1 MQTGPAAGSL
11 AYRQACARL
20 SSAISTH
27 ISASPNLSPSL
38 QFPPSTKSF
47 QEAQSQLNQAA
58 AGLNQSANEL
68 VQASRGTPQ
77 DLAKSSGKFGHDFN
91 EFLQAGVEMASQSP
105 VRGNACWGI
114 LNEGRDLGYLT
125 RWLTKDRVARQWWLE
140 WLWPMQP
147 GRWGLELC
155 KTTATGRRWPKLVQ
169 QEFMFPC
176 CWLTSSMKGTS
187 SA

>member
-1 MQTGPAAGSL
+1 MPDFHPPSPLTSL
-11 AYRQACARL
+11 PLLNR
-20 SSAISTH
+20 
-27 ISASPNLSPSL
+27 SPSF

-105 VRGNACWGI
+105 VRANTSWGI
-114 LNEGRDLGYLT
+114 LSVVRGLRYLR
-125 RWLTKDRVARQWWLE
+125 RWLTKGRVARQWWLG
-140 WLWPMQP
+140 WLWPVQP
-147 GRWGLELC
+147 GKWGLELC
-155 KTTATGRRWPKLVQ
+155 KTTAA
-169 QEFMFPC
+169 E
-176 CWLTSSMKGTS
+176 
-187 SA
+187 